1 MGFFALGDEVQF
13 VPKNNEL
20 IKYSGVVEI
29 HGIDLRGTDP
39 LYSIRTKDAER
50 AIMKVTASELERIS
64 PVRTSTSR
72 KK

>member
-29 HGIDLRGTDP
+29 HGIDLRGIDP
-39 LYSIRTKDAER
+39 VYAIRTKDEER
-50 AIMKVTASELERIS
+50 AILRVTESELEPIAIKK
-64 PVRTSTSR
+64 TTTTR